1 MNSIY
6 HRVIILL
13 FHAIVFCHG
22 YRILAVMPYASASHK
37 NTVVPLLNE
46 LAERGHHVTFIT
58 GKRTQQLQNTT
69 NVREIVLDMKV
80 AFTVANR
87 GPGRK
92 SFFENIVEQPFK
104 TKMEFLKKFREVPE
118 STINSTFKDLQIRN
132 MLETEKFDVVLV
144 SLITAYIGY
153 PLAWH
158 FNCPFILMSPNVV
171 MADLPFVM
179 GDSEHSEYVPFI
191 MSGFTNRMSLMERTI
206 NTALVHLT
214 TKIPKMFNTPV
225 FEKLVQHYLPGC
237 PPLLEIEHNTSLIF
251 TNTHPSISY
260 PRASPPSLIEI
271 GAIHCHPAKPLPT
284 VSHYKYFI
292 IAIEI
297 NDIVD
302 KQYFLYDVVGSLNIF
317 LCNFVT
323 LALGS

>member
-1 MNSIY
+1 
-6 HRVIILL
+6 
-13 FHAIVFCHG
+13 
-22 YRILAVMPYASASHK
+22 
-37 NTVVPLLNE
+37 
-46 LAERGHHVTFIT
+46 
-58 GKRTQQLQNTT
+58 
-69 NVREIVLDMKV
+69 
-80 AFTVANR
+80 
-87 GPGRK
+87 
-92 SFFENIVEQPFK
+92 
-104 TKMEFLKKFREVPE
+104 
-118 STINSTFKDLQIRN
+118 
-132 MLETEKFDVVLV
+132 
-144 SLITAYIGY
+144 
-153 PLAWH
+153 
-158 FNCPFILMSPNVV
+158 
-171 MADLPFVM
+171 M